1 MVRNKMDTEFGRLCE
16 QIKESREK
24 RGHTSPACAPCDNS
38 KSPQQNPATE
48 DDKPDE
54 ESNENEEMTAAPVD
68 ASTPISNGASERKR
82 RRNNC
87 AHAAAK
93 RRRSSQ
99 FDTENR
105 VPTDDQNDSDEEEF
119 VDKHVSGIC
128 QVKLNSEKESA
139 KLCGYSPPR
148 WGTITNEN
156 PSSNDSWAFQAV
168 TPERSW
174 EEDQQQIS
182 DENTVQVPTETD
194 YIVIVDRYEL
204 KKLLCFVTEI
214 TKGFDIYHLE
224 KVYGVINQCIYNHR
238 EDYDKTDLVEVIF
251 VLNSSTFCHCYA
263 VFVCSGVSWLFRIAL
278 HCLAVCAQTTTVR
291 LLPFSLEDV
300 YPSCKTIVIFGITVG
315 SFCRNK
321 LELEDNGST
330 HTALSK
336 QLTLVCQ

>member
-24 RGHTSPACAPCDNS
+24 RGRTSPACAPCDNS

-54 ESNENEEMTAAPVD
+54 ESNENEAMTAAPVD
-68 ASTPISNGASERKR
+68 ASTPISNGASERKC
-82 RRNNC
+82 RRNNF

-105 VPTDDQNDSDEEEF
+105 VPTDDQNDSDEEEV
-119 VDKHVSGIC
+119 VDKHVSEIC
-128 QVKLNSEKESA
+128 QVKLNNEKIP
-139 KLCGYSPPR
+139 GP
-148 WGTITNEN
+148 
-156 PSSNDSWAFQAV
+156 FQAV

-204 KKLLCFVTEI
+204 KSSEIVMLC
-214 TKGFDIYHLE
+214 H
-224 KVYGVINQCIYNHR
+224 
-238 EDYDKTDLVEVIF
+238 
-251 VLNSSTFCHCYA
+251 
-263 VFVCSGVSWLFRIAL
+263 
-278 HCLAVCAQTTTVR
+278 
-291 LLPFSLEDV
+291 
-300 YPSCKTIVIFGITVG
+300 
-315 SFCRNK
+315 
-321 LELEDNGST
+321 
-330 HTALSK
+330 
-336 QLTLVCQ
+336 

>member
-1 MVRNKMDTEFGRLCE
+1 
-16 QIKESREK
+16 
-24 RGHTSPACAPCDNS
+24 
-38 KSPQQNPATE
+38 
-48 DDKPDE
+48 
-54 ESNENEEMTAAPVD
+54 MTAAPVD

-87 AHAAAK
+87 ARAAAK
-93 RRRSSQ
+93 RSSQ
-99 FDTENR
+99 FDKENR

-119 VDKHVSGIC
+119 VDKHVSDIC
-128 QVKLNSEKESA
+128 QVKLNTEKESA
-139 KLCGYSPPR
+139 KLCGYSTPR

-182 DENTVQVPTETD
+182 DENPVQVPTETD

-238 EDYDKTDLVEVIF
+238 EDYDKTDLVEEIKKEISAF
-251 VLNSSTFCHCYA
+251 WS
-263 VFVCSGVSWLFRIAL
+263 
-278 HCLAVCAQTTTVR
+278 
-291 LLPFSLEDV
+291 D
-300 YPSCKTIVIFGITVG
+300 K
-315 SFCRNK
+315 
-321 LELEDNGST
+321 
-330 HTALSK
+330 
-336 QLTLVCQ
+336 